1 MKSLTTS
8 LSGPFLAALIAVSGC
23 DQSAPPAPPAAT
35 SDVSVAQPDVQGPS
49 APADTADSTPSANDA
64 LTPHPEAGAIEG
76 LTRDALAA
84 WKLADLDALMRLSPN
99 GTPPI
104 ARDGT
109 RFVAMFGP
117 DSWRAKVVAQWN
129 GSVASVRVAGPRAL
143 AHFAELADGRL
154 ALADFKLEL
163 GAWRFVGIVPT
174 ARTTFEAFG
183 SVNLAP

>member
-1 MKSLTTS
+1 MKSLTRS

-49 APADTADSTPSANDA
+49 APVDAADSTPSANDA
-64 LTPHPEAGAIEG
+64 LTPHPAAGAIEG

-109 RFVAMFGP
+109 RFVASGA
-117 DSWRAKVVAQWN
+117 SQNLAKVYTLVGGAWVQT
-129 GSVASVRVAGPRAL
+129 GTDIVGQTGQAARPEGLAL
-143 AHFAELADGRL
+143 SDDGRTV
-154 ALADFKLEL
+154 AL
-163 GAWRFVGIVPT
+163 GFVNGTPRRVRLFSI
-174 ARTTFEAFG
+174 
-183 SVNLAP
+183 AP